1 LKIFMKLPSNR
12 WILIKDRLKQVTI
25 RSGRKTTRYVLVGE
39 TLKEEPVFPQKKFET
54 LTIPS
59 GRVNKF
65 AIKLLDMRTPQDA
78 IVILS
83 PLDPENYKVV
93 FTGINPQL
101 IKDLINA
108 VIE

>member
-12 WILIKDRLKQVTI
+12 WILVKDRLKQVTI

-39 TLKEEPVFPQKKFET
+39 TLKEEPVFPGRKFES
-54 LTIPS
+54 LSIPS

-65 AIKLLDMRTPQDA
+65 VIRLLDIRTPQDA

-83 PLDPENYKVV
+83 PLDPENYKIE
-93 FTGINPQL
+93 FAEIDPQL
-101 IKDLINA
+101 VKDLIHS

>member
-1 LKIFMKLPSNR
+1 MKIFMKLPSNR
-12 WILIKDRLKQVTI
+12 WILVKDRLKQVTI

-39 TLKEEPVFPQKKFET
+39 TMKEEPVFPEKKFES

-65 AIKLLDMRTPQDA
+65 VIRLLDIRSPQDA

-83 PLDPENYKVV
+83 PLDPENYQVE

-101 IKDLINA
+101 IKDLINS